1 MDLFG
6 IKRKGKKLHENIKN
20 GIASIAAPKEI
31 YIELPDKEKK
41 YQEIE
46 NQLMTMI
53 LEYNKLALQ
62 GKYVACLKNLENQIK
77 LNLSVL
83 KELNKS
89 KCYDDIKIH
98 GEPVIKI
105 SDIVGMKISDI
116 ANATIKKKAKS

>member
-6 IKRKGKKLHENIKN
+6 IKRRDKKLKEYIESELSK
-20 GIASIAAPKEI
+20 IAIPKEI
-31 YIELPDKEKK
+31 NIELSDKEKQ

-46 NQLMTMI
+46 NQLAKLT
-53 LEYNKLALQ
+53 LEYNKSSYHSQ
-62 GKYVACLKNLENQIK
+62 KCRDLEHRIN

-89 KCYDDIKIH
+89 KCYEDIKIH
-98 GEPVIKI
+98 GEPVIKL

-116 ANATIKKKAKS
+116 ANATIKEKAK